1 MKKIAIASII
11 ALSGLG
17 ITTLVTGTENASVP
31 STQSSKVANRLAVA
45 TFAGGCFWCT
55 ESDFEKL
62 DGVVQAISGY
72 SGGIKANPTYQE
84 VSAGKTKHTEAV
96 QVFYDPNIIS
106 YEGLLERLWREM
118 NPTDGKGQFVDR
130 GQQYRPAVFY
140 HNAAQKVA
148 VERSLEK
155 LEKSEIYDK
164 PMATEVS
171 AFTVFY
177 PAEDYHQD
185 YYQRNPIR
193 YSYYRNGSGRD
204 QFLKKQW
211 GDDLKIDYSS
221 FTNKASEADVPAKQF
236 VTPSEHYLR
245 ASLTPLQYNVT
256 QEDGTERP
264 FDNAYWDEKRA
275 GIYVDIISGEPLFS
289 STDKFKSGTGWPSF
303 TQPIKGIS
311 ITENEDSSLFM
322 KRVEVRSPAAN
333 SHLGHVFN
341 DGPAPTGLRYCIN
354 SASLRFIPKEKL
366 IEEGYSQ
373 FVSVFE

>member
-1 MKKIAIASII
+1 MKKIAIVSII

-17 ITTLVTGTENASVP
+17 ITTLVTGTENASAP
-31 STQSSKVANRLAVA
+31 SIQSSKVANRLAVA

-72 SGGIKANPTYQE
+72 SGGIKPNPTYQE

-155 LEKSEIYDK
+155 LAKSGIYDK

-289 STDKFKSGTGWPSF
+289 SIDKFKSGTGWPSF
-303 TQPIKGIS
+303 TQPIKGVS

-373 FVSVFE
+373 YVSVFE

>member
-72 SGGIKANPTYQE
+72 SGGIKPNPTYQE

-155 LEKSEIYDK
+155 LAKSGIYDK

-289 STDKFKSGTGWPSF
+289 SIDKFKSGTGWPSF
-303 TQPIKGIS
+303 TQPIKGVS

-373 FVSVFE
+373 YVSVFE

>member
-17 ITTLVTGTENASVP
+17 ITTLVTGTENASAP

-72 SGGIKANPTYQE
+72 SGGIKPNPTYQE

-155 LEKSEIYDK
+155 LAKSGIYDK

-289 STDKFKSGTGWPSF
+289 SIDKFKSGTGWPSF
-303 TQPIKGIS
+303 TQPIKGVS

>member
-62 DGVVQAISGY
+62 NGVVQAISGY

-155 LEKSEIYDK
+155 LEKSGIYDK